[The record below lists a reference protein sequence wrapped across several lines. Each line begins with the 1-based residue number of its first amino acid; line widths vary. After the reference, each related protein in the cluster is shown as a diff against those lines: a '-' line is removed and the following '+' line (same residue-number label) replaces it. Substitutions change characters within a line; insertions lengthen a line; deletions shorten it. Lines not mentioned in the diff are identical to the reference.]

1 MQGRSEGMPN
11 ATGRVAPPGPPP
23 PPPPACIA
31 PHYPANEMLRDLK
44 EAREKRARTSGG
56 GAGAAM
62 PVPSRSGGGRVATLR
77 DVVPSEDS
85 DVCDVCEGRSVPGNE
100 LVRCGFGNCIQEP
113 GESTARRACWHPACV
128 QGLSARTR
136 QVVCARH
143 EKNLIGHPRRQ
154 EFRVVAIDSYQN
166 GAFDSDINGAEVE

>member
-1 MQGRSEGMPN
+1 MPN

-23 PPPPACIA
+23 PPSPA
-31 PHYPANEMLRDLK
+31 PHSANAMLRDLHF
-44 EAREKRARTSGG
+44 EAREKRARAAGG
-56 GAGAAM
+56 SAGAAM